1 MIVSVKNSIVLWFA
15 CVSCVFLCCGLCVS
29 ADEGPVGEWN
39 LTAEFGGRTNES
51 TLNVSKD
58 GDDLKAMMVSQRGER
73 ELDDV
78 TFADGE
84 LTFDM
89 TFERQGQEMTLSFSG
104 KIDGDQ
110 LDGNWSS
117 DFGDFPVSGKRG
129 GAKKGAVGTWKLMVD
144 SPLGNNERQLVI
156 KPDMSGSYGGGGDF
170 PTFPIEKIKVDGDTA
185 TMDVTL
191 AAQGTELD
199 CTITL
204 KFAGDKVTGSLDYG
218 DGEAAIVGERG
229 KSPIVGTWKLMVD
242 SQLGENERELVI
254 NPDLSG
260 TYGGGDFP
268 EFPISNLKVDGDT
281 ATMDVTLDVQGQ
293 EIPATI
299 TLKLAD
305 GKVSGTLDYGQGEAE
320 IEGKRQ

>member
-1 MIVSVKNSIVLWFA
+1 MVMQTKKVLVQGLATIGFA
-15 CVSCVFLCCGLCVS
+15 LLSLNICVS
-29 ADEGPVGEWN
+29 AEEGPVGEWN

-58 GDDLKAMMVSQRGER
+58 GDNLKATMVSQRGER

-104 KIDGDQ
+104 NIDGDQ

-129 GAKKGAVGTWKLMVD
+129 GAKNGAVGTWKLMVD

-156 KPDMSGSYGGGGDF
+156 KPDMSGSYGGGDF
-170 PTFPIEKIKVDGDTA
+170 PSFPIEKIKVDGNTA
-185 TMDVTL
+185 TMDVAL
-191 AAQGTELD
+191 EGQGQEIEV
-199 CTITL
+199 TIALT
-204 KFAGDKVTGSLDYG
+204 FDGDKVTGSLDYG
-218 DGEAAIVGERG
+218 DGEATIVGERA
-229 KSPIVGTWKLMVD
+229 KNPIVGTWKLMVD

-254 NPDLSG
+254 NPDLTG

-305 GKVSGTLDYGQGEAE
+305 GKVSGKLDYGQGEAE
-320 IEGKRQ
+320 IEGKRE